1 MSKKSGKEQRTV
13 KFTVLY
19 KSYLEQGKEFKPGFG
34 VGVFASEEYT
44 YALKPGEFDG
54 PLFQM
59 SLDHQKRVIM
69 NDLFLVKAELVDAP
83 GSEITPDADAETP
96 RSVMGKL
103 FKRYRGICETA
114 IKSKAE
120 PLYEAEL
127 NALVSKCAVAVEL
140 LGALPIDKLGRM
152 LGYVQGALAARGLLA
167 IHEEEAN
174 SEQMFVNSYKKMGY
188 PFAS

>member
-1 MSKKSGKEQRTV
+1 MSKKGGKEQRTV

-34 VGVFASEEYT
+34 VGVFASDEYT
-44 YALKPGEFDG
+44 YALKPGEFDS

-59 SLDHQKRVIM
+59 SLEDQKRVVM
-69 NDLFLVKAELVDAP
+69 NNLFLVKCELVDPSVSVIA
-83 GSEITPDADAETP
+83 PDADAETP

-103 FKRYRGICETA
+103 FNRYRDICEAA
-114 IKSKAE
+114 IKSKSE

-140 LGALPIDKLGRM
+140 LGALPIDKVGRM
-152 LGYVQGALAARGLLA
+152 LGYVQGTLAARGLVA

-174 SEQMFVNSYKKMGY
+174 SEQMFLNSYKKMGY